1 MPSPSSVS
9 ANSYRSLVFA
19 VLASAYMLVIFHRL
33 CPAVVAVDMMRDL
46 NAGGG
51 LLGML
56 SGAYF
61 YSYAAMQLPAG
72 LLADSWGARRTTTA
86 FYLAAA
92 AGALCMGL
100 APDAA
105 WATGGRVLVGLGMS
119 MIWVCTLKT
128 LAEWYPPSRF
138 AAMTGML
145 VAAGGLGSLLSSAP
159 LAWAAQTAGWR
170 NAFIGLGILSAA
182 MAGVLWTVVRDTPA
196 QAGCKGP
203 DLPHSLPPGR
213 QALMPGVRLVL
224 ANRRG
229 WLVAAWLFLDNGIF
243 FSFAGLW
250 AGPFLKHVHG
260 FDQTGT
266 GGALAMV
273 SLGLITGGPLLPA
286 FSTHVMKSRKK
297 TLILCASAL
306 TAILTLLAARFDSA
320 GPAELHALFFLF
332 GIFGGAAP
340 AVAFTSAKELYPV
353 SLAGT
358 ALGIMNI
365 FPFAGGAVFQPA
377 LGLILEHWGRAA
389 SGGFTHAGY
398 RAMFMAL
405 AASSVLLLAVCAM
418 LTETWRG
425 RTKPAPRR

>member
-1 MPSPSSVS
+1 MPSPPSTS
-9 ANSYRSLVFA
+9 ANAYRSLVYA

-46 NAGGG
+46 GAGGG

-61 YSYAAMQLPAG
+61 YSYAVMQLPAG
-72 LLADSWGARRTTTA
+72 LLADSWGARRTTTS
-86 FYLAAA
+86 FYLIAA

-128 LAEWYPPSRF
+128 LAVWYPPSRF
-138 AAMTGML
+138 AAMTGLL
-145 VAAGGLGSLLSSAP
+145 VSVGGLGSLLSSAP
-159 LAWAAQTAGWR
+159 LAYAAQAVGWR
-170 NAFIGLGILSAA
+170 NAFMGLGALSALV
-182 MAGVLWTVVRDTPA
+182 AGLLWIVVRDTPA
-196 QAGCKGP
+196 QAGFKGP

-213 QALMPGVRLVL
+213 QALMPGVRMVL
-224 ANRRG
+224 SNRRG
-229 WLVAAWLFLDNGIF
+229 WLLAAWLFLDNGIF

-260 FDQTGT
+260 FGQTGT
-266 GGALAMV
+266 GTVLAMV
-273 SLGLITGGPLLPA
+273 SLGLISGGPMLSAL
-286 FSTHVMKSRKK
+286 STHVMKSRRKA
-297 TLILCASAL
+297 LILCAAVL
-306 TAILTLLAARFDSA
+306 TALMAYLTARCESV
-320 GPAELHALFFLF
+320 GGAELYVIFYLF
-332 GIFGGAAP
+332 GVFSGAAP

-365 FPFAGGAVFQPA
+365 FPFVGGAVFQPL
-377 LGLILEHWGRAA
+377 LGVLLESHGRSA
-389 SGGFTHAGY
+389 SDAFTHDGY
-398 RAMFMAL
+398 RAMFLAL
-405 AASSVLLLAVCAM
+405 TVSAALLTAVCAM
-418 LTETWRG
+418 LAETWR
-425 RTKPAPRR
+425 KDH